1 MQRVLQGFGRSIG
14 RGERKSHFVFRPKA
28 PTHFFFDRDPP
39 CFHQIFERTQ
49 QSRPRNG
56 LAQIA
61 HPQRFCHQGAQYFA
75 FGLIVTLVVGISFF
89 SHGEK
94 RLALQFQ
101 ARGQGGFHHFAGKAH
116 IILCHPAPKFD
127 LRFEQKGAFVDEFL
141 DGFDAIFVEC
151 GRIFAQSDH
160 DARVA
165 LVLSQRHHHTR
176 ADGDAG
182 LE

>member
-1 MQRVLQGFGRSIG
+1 M
-14 RGERKSHFVFRPKA
+14 
-28 PTHFFFDRDPP
+28 
-39 CFHQIFERTQ
+39 
-49 QSRPRNG
+49 
-56 LAQIA
+56 
-61 HPQRFCHQGAQYFA
+61 
-75 FGLIVTLVVGISFF
+75 TLVVGIGFLG
-89 SHGEK
+89 HGEE

-101 ARGQGGFHHFAGKAH
+101 ARGQGRFHHFAGKAH

-127 LRFEQKGAFVDEFL
+127 LRFEQQGAFVDEFL

-176 ADGDAG
+176 ADGDAS